1 MRILTII
8 SGILLAAG
16 GGFCYYFSTSPFAAL
31 AFVLGALMVLSGG
44 LILLTYVMGVRKP
57 SGLPDTVFVEGLVT
71 VLFGF
76 AVLNNQV
83 SDIMLT
89 TFFGTW
95 LTLSGTTRLSQSFSI
110 SRHNPRDWAKIIPFS
125 LLSMVCGVVMLMQ
138 TLVEAYNPVALVGTA
153 LLLNAI
159 SILLYAV
166 YMKPHIPRKRELEAK
181 ARADAKIAAAE
192 EKRSFKEKL
201 RRMPRAERKAAKAA
215 AKEEAKKKKAGN
227 GASAETEEAAENGN
241 KNSEA
246 ASLSITRDLTKEL
259 AEIKEEGKID
269 KEGEEKG
276 SEAEIAEAIQ
286 EIHEKPSGSLAKEP
300 KSPERLSETAEAVI
314 VESAAISDAAESAA
328 SSESAESTESED
340 DFAEEILEGASEE
353 ALDEEP
359 AADVKP
365 TWHKPTEIP
374 SLRKEA
380 PKEIAAQEEP
390 EEPQPEPRI
399 SAVNLADLEGEKEV
413 AFEKVELPEPEFLA
427 EGGEAEL
434 RGEFLAELEKSDRSA
449 TPISS
454 FTPLRL
460 EDLIEERPKKSFSEE
475 EKEALEARLTAEYSF
490 KWPERVN
497 N

>member
-1 MRILTII
+1 
-8 SGILLAAG
+8 
-16 GGFCYYFSTSPFAAL
+16 
-31 AFVLGALMVLSGG
+31 
-44 LILLTYVMGVRKP
+44 
-57 SGLPDTVFVEGLVT
+57 
-71 VLFGF
+71 
-76 AVLNNQV
+76 
-83 SDIMLT
+83 
-89 TFFGTW
+89 
-95 LTLSGTTRLSQSFSI
+95 
-110 SRHNPRDWAKIIPFS
+110 
-125 LLSMVCGVVMLMQ
+125 
-138 TLVEAYNPVALVGTA
+138 
-153 LLLNAI
+153 
-159 SILLYAV
+159 
-166 YMKPHIPRKRELEAK
+166 
-181 ARADAKIAAAE
+181 
-192 EKRSFKEKL
+192 
-201 RRMPRAERKAAKAA
+201 
-215 AKEEAKKKKAGN
+215 KKKKAGN

-259 AEIKEEGKID
+259 AEIKEESKID

-286 EIHEKPSGSLAKEP
+286 KIHEKPSGSFAKEP

-353 ALDEEP
+353 TLDEEP